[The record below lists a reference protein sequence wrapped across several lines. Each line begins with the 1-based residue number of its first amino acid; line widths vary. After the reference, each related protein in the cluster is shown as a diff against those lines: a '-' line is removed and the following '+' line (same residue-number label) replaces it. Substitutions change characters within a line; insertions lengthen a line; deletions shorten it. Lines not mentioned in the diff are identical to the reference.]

1 MEVDFTF
8 RNGVTI
14 RGTPIISANM
24 DTTGTFEVA
33 QVLSQYKCFTA
44 CHKKYSVQDWK
55 EFGADHPEVLP
66 YVAVSAGVSD
76 QEFDL
81 VSQVVKMFSD
91 IRLICLDVANGYS
104 EAFCDVIRKYRKSFP
119 EHGII
124 AGNVC
129 TGEMTEQLL
138 DAGADIIKIGIGPG
152 SVCTTRIQTGVGAPQ
167 LSAVIECA
175 SMAHSLGGFVV
186 SDGGCSVPGDVSKA
200 FGAGA
205 DFVMIGGMFA
215 GHDESGGE
223 TVVINGLT
231 YKQFYGMSSST
242 AMKKYSGGV
251 SEYRSSEGKTV

>member
-1 MEVDFTF
+1 M
-8 RNGVTI
+8 
-14 RGTPIISANM
+14 
-24 DTTGTFEVA
+24 
-33 QVLSQYKCFTA
+33 
-44 CHKKYSVQDWK
+44 
-55 EFGADHPEVLP
+55 
-66 YVAVSAGVSD
+66 AVSAGVSD

-81 VSQVVKMFSD
+81 VSQVVKMFPD
-91 IRLICLDVANGYS
+91 VRLICLDVANGYS
-104 EAFCDVIRKYRKSFP
+104 EAFCDVIRRYRKSFP
-119 EHGII
+119 DHGII

-138 DAGADIIKIGIGPG
+138 NAGADIIKIGIGPG

-175 SMAHSLGGFVV
+175 SVAHSLGGFVV

-223 TVVINGLT
+223 TVIINGQT
-231 YKQFYGMSSST
+231 FKQFYGMSSST

-251 SEYRSSEGKTV
+251 SEYRSSEGKTVQIPYRGPIEPTLLNILGGVRSTCTYLGVGELSKLHSNTTFIKVNR